1 MDANTPAWLQANTT
15 EAVSSSS
22 PSVPVAGTVT
32 ETGTITS
39 IPVPAPPTPAQLSA
53 AAAAAENDDDPDLPG
68 VILMMRLANI
78 GVAGALMAI
87 SVSYCG
93 FSSLYSVCCACC
105 SCRYSSE
112 TTTLTVPYFILVF
125 IRHFPIENKKPLSCG

>member
-22 PSVPVAGTVT
+22 LAVPVAGTVA
-32 ETGTITS
+32 ESGGTITS

-78 GVAGALMAI
+78 GVAGALMAV
-87 SVSYCG
+87 SVRVRSFC
-93 FSSLYSVCCACC
+93 FLLLYVVCWLLLCVY
-105 SCRYSSE
+105 R
-112 TTTLTVPYFILVF
+112 
-125 IRHFPIENKKPLSCG
+125 N